1 MAGSASPAGISFCCS
16 MSLAMSRMLRSPSTI
31 ASRKAYTR
39 VDSACARRAG
49 SAGTGLGE
57 GLRFGKMLGGQR
69 FPLLSP
75 VRIGGGLLQTVFTL
89 LLVINRSFQKRLGV
103 SRRRVLS
110 LRANGK
116 NCW

>member
-1 MAGSASPAGISFCCS
+1 MAPRRGEHGICGVLRPEIDAAVADSENPSGNGISRFCDRRKPP
-16 MSLAMSRMLRSPSTI
+16 LAVVKDCDIS
-31 ASRKAYTR
+31 
-39 VDSACARRAG
+39 
-49 SAGTGLGE
+49 GLGE

-75 VRIGGGLLQTVFTL
+75 VRIGGGLLQTVFAL

-110 LRANGK
+110 P
-116 NCW
+116 